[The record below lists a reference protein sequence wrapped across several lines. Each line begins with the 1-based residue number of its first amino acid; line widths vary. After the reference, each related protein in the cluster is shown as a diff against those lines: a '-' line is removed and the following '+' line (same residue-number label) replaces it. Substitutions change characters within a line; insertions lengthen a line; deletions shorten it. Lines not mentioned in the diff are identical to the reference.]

1 MIEKEINEKMSAR
14 NLVILLRL
22 FFRSDHY
29 IFHIRIVTGLKMLS
43 KSNLLLT
50 SDTFSL
56 QLTVHVP
63 EAALLNTWT
72 T

>member
-1 MIEKEINEKMSAR
+1 
-14 NLVILLRL
+14 
-22 FFRSDHY
+22 
-29 IFHIRIVTGLKMLS
+29 MLS
-43 KSNLLLT
+43 KSNLLQT